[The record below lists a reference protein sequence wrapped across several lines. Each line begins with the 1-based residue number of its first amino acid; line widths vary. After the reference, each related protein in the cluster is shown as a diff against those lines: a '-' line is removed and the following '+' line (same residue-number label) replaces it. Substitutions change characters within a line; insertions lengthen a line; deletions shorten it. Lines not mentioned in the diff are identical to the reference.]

1 MAEMKIDIS
10 ELKREGA
17 DIIKE
22 LADYLKEKTTAE
34 IATGTDSITIKDEKQ
49 SVSKKYLRVLLKKFL
64 HKKELKE
71 YYRVIGGEENSLIVK
86 EKKVAEEE

>member
-22 LADYLKEKTTAE
+22 LAEYLKEKTTAE
-34 IATGTDSITIKDEKQ
+34 IATGADSITVKGEKQ

-71 YYRVIGGEENSLIVK
+71 YYRVIGGEENSLVVK
-86 EKKVAEEE
+86 EKKIAEEE

>member
-34 IATGTDSITIKDEKQ
+34 IAAGADSITVKGEKQ

-71 YYRVIGGEENSLIVK
+71 YYRVIGGEENSLVVK